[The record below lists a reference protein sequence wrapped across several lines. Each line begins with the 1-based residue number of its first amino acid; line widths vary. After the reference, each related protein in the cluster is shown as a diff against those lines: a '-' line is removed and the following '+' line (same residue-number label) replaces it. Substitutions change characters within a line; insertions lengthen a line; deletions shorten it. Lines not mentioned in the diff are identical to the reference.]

1 MRLTDKDKE
10 LNPSARGTN
19 RYVSKIV
26 RCPKHKSK
34 ISARTCEVCPH
45 YKGLIRGEEKDF
57 VSCVFEKD
65 KKASV

>member
-1 MRLTDKDKE
+1 MKLTDKDKE

-34 ISARTCEVCPH
+34 ISIGTCEACPH
-45 YKGLIRGEEKDF
+45 FKGLVKGDNKDF
-57 VSCVFEKD
+57 VSCVFEKG
-65 KKASV
+65 KQKE